1 MVNFVRV
8 EGRVRFEVAPEQAE
22 RRGLRIS
29 SRMLAVAH
37 RVRAERL

>member
-1 MVNFVRV
+1 
-8 EGRVRFEVAPEQAE
+8 VAADTAE

-37 RVRAERL
+37 RVQGGKL